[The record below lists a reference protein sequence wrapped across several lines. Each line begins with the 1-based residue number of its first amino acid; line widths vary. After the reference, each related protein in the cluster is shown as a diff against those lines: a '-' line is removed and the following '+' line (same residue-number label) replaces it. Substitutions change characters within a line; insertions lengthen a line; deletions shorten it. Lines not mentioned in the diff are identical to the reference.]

1 MIGLLIIGVIAFF
14 LLRDGRVGPL
24 SIDRSGAP
32 GRGPGCWRHRDPEA
46 LLAER
51 LASGD
56 ISADEYR
63 EGVASLRE
71 V

>member
-32 GRGPGCWRHRDPEA
+32 GRGPGSAAPRPGSAARR
-46 LLAER
+46 R
-51 LASGD
+51 LAIRD

-63 EGVASLRE
+63 ERVATLRE